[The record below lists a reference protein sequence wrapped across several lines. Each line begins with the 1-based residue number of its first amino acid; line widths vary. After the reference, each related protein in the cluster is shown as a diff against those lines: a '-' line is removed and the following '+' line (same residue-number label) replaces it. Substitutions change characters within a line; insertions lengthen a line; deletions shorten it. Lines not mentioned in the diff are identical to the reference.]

1 MPNNITILG
10 VLIDSEKTSI
20 SEIQEIFTSY
30 GCCVRTRLGLNQ
42 TDGKTATN
50 KRLILLELEGDKEER
65 LNLEN
70 ALQESKGVEVKKME
84 FNL

>member
-10 VLIDSEKTSI
+10 ILIDSEKTSV

-30 GCCVRTRLGLNQ
+30 GCSIRTRLGLNQ
-42 TDGKTATN
+42 TDGNTATT
-50 KRLILLELEGDKEER
+50 KRLILLELEGNQEER

-70 ALQESKGVEVKKME
+70 ALQKNKGVEVKKME
-84 FNL
+84 FKL